1 MSFGPDDMEH
11 IGMHFSNAGIGHG
24 TQHISDAETA
34 ADMSHFATDIGVAEM
49 QAETLR
55 FS

>member
-1 MSFGPDDMEH
+1 MGFGPDDMEH
-11 IGMHFSNAGIGHG
+11 IGMHFSNAGIGG
-24 TQHISDAETA
+24 RTQHISAVEIA
-34 ADMSHFATDIGVAEM
+34 ADMSHFATHIGVAEM

>member
-1 MSFGPDDMEH
+1 MGSGLDDMEH
-11 IGMHFSNAGIGHG
+11 IGMHFSNAGIGRG
-24 TQHISDAETA
+24 TQHISAAEIA
-34 ADMSHFATDIGVAEM
+34 ADMSHFVTHIGVAEM